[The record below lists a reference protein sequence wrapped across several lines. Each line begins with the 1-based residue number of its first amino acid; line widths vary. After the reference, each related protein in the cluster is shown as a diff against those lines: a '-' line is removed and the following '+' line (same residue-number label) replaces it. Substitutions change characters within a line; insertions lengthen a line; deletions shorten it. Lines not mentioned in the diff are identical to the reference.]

1 VIRRLHRFHVQ
12 MIRLSTIFPLLF
24 AIASCGALTIF
35 QDGRVIADSIAARNG
50 WRKVTFD
57 VQTFVITGYFKS
69 GQKTGTTQD
78 LTVYIEGDGRAF
90 INRRTPSR
98 DPTPH
103 NPTGFQLAV
112 TDPIAPILYLSRPCQ
127 YTTDD
132 TQRECQTAY
141 WTSARFSQ
149 TVITAISCALTQA
162 KTLIPFQRLHLVGYS
177 GGGAI
182 AVLLAAR
189 RTDVISII
197 TVAGNLDHRFWTD
210 YHRITPLHDSLNSAD
225 SAQKVAHIPQ
235 IHFVGGQDAV
245 IPVDVGY
252 SYLRQM
258 KKTTRSRLIVIL
270 EMNHYK
276 GWHAIWPALL
286 AHYRPYLSKY
296 LTNDIKNIRKQD
308 KCLKF

>member
-1 VIRRLHRFHVQ
+1 MFRSFDRFYVPVIQ
-12 MIRLSTIFPLLF
+12 LSIGLPLLL
-24 AIASCGALTIF
+24 AVASCGALPFF

-57 VQTFVITGYFKS
+57 VQTFVITGFYKS
-69 GQKTGTTQD
+69 GPKHGTTQD

-103 NPTGFQLAV
+103 NPTGLRLAMA
-112 TDPIAPILYLSRPCQ
+112 DPAAPILYLSRPCQ
-127 YTTDD
+127 YTTKD
-132 TQRECQTAY
+132 TQRECRTAY

-149 TVITAISCALTQA
+149 TVVNALNNALTQA
-162 KTLIPFQRLHLVGYS
+162 KTLTPFKRLHLAGYS

-210 YHRITPLHDSLNSAD
+210 YHRITPLYDSLNSAD

-235 IHFVGGQDAV
+235 VHFAGGQDTVMPA
-245 IPVDVGY
+245 ICIN
-252 SYLRQM
+252 SYLQRM
-258 KKTTRSRLIVIL
+258 AEPVYARLIVL
-270 EMNHYK
+270 PELGHYQ
-276 GWHAIWPALL
+276 GWADIWQALL
-286 AHYRPYLSKY
+286 AHYRPD
-296 LTNDIKNIRKQD
+296 LTKHS
-308 KCLKF
+308 

>member
-1 VIRRLHRFHVQ
+1 MIRRVDRFYVL
-12 MIRLSTIFPLLF
+12 MIRLSIGLPLFF
-24 AIASCGALTIF
+24 AVASCGALPFF

-57 VQTFVITGYFKS
+57 VQTFVITGFYKS
-69 GQKTGTTQD
+69 GPKHGTTQD

-103 NPTGFQLAV
+103 NPTGLRLAMA
-112 TDPIAPILYLSRPCQ
+112 DPVAPILYLSRPCQ
-127 YTTDD
+127 YTTQD
-132 TQRECQTAY
+132 TQRECRTAY

-149 TVITAISCALTQA
+149 TVVNALNNALTQA
-162 KTLIPFQRLHLVGYS
+162 KTLTPFKRLYLTGYS

-210 YHRITPLHDSLNSAD
+210 YHRITPLYDSLNSAD

-235 IHFVGGQDAV
+235 VHFVGGQDTV

-252 SYLRQM
+252 SYLLQM
-258 KKTTRSRLIVIL
+258 KKTTRSRLIVIP
-270 EMNHYK
+270 EMGHYQ
-276 GWHAIWPALL
+276 GWPAIWPALL
-286 AHYRPYLSKY
+286 AHYRPD
-296 LTNDIKNIRKQD
+296 LTKHS
-308 KCLKF
+308 